1 MHHDEVYFEEFAKL
15 ELGPIEKKSPEKL
28 IKSQFLGLV
37 QTFREKKVP
46 FKIIQ
51 MNHQQSFRLESILEF
66 LAYNILETIIL
77 GYAQNIDPYN
87 QPAVEQI
94 KINTFK
100 D

>member
-1 MHHDEVYFEEFAKL
+1 
-15 ELGPIEKKSPEKL
+15 
-28 IKSQFLGLV
+28 
-37 QTFREKKVP
+37 
-46 FKIIQ
+46 
-51 MNHQQSFRLESILEF
+51 MNHLQSFRLENILELF
-66 LAYNILETIIL
+66 AYNILETIIL